1 MATDYGKKTN
11 AELIEILKS
20 RSLPH
25 TGKKADLVARLQE
38 DDGKKSVEAPA
49 PAPAPAPTST
59 ETAKPDAV
67 AEDVIDWD
75 DDVPAETA
83 NPSTEAS
90 AAAIAA
96 GGKGPVANPVAVPNQ
111 ELDVDPATTHDLKV
125 ESTGAVDSAAA
136 SEPAATAAG
145 TETAAEQKP
154 AVDYTRG
161 LPATELEVE
170 LEKRKKRAEKFG
182 IVEDDETALKE
193 AQKQVERAKRFGTAA
208 TNESAATTSV
218 GVKGLDE
225 ALPDERSRK
234 RGRNEQGGRSDKR
247 RDVGRNRNRR
257 GDGAQQRNGGSNPP
271 KAGQQTA
278 QQKSWDEKDRLAM
291 EARKKRFAAA
301 N

>member
-1 MATDYGKKTN
+1 MATDYSKKTN
-11 AELIEILKS
+11 AELVEILKS

-25 TGKKADLVARLQE
+25 TGKKADLVARIQQ
-38 DDGKKSVEAPA
+38 DDETKSAEAAPA
-49 PAPAPAPTST
+49 PAAAPAAT
-59 ETAKPDAV
+59 

-83 NPSTEAS
+83 KPSTEAS
-90 AAAIAA
+90 ATAIAA

-111 ELDVDPATTHDLKV
+111 KLDVDPATTNDLKV
-125 ESTGAVDSAAA
+125 ESAGGADTAAA
-136 SEPAATAAG
+136 PEA
-145 TETAAEQKP
+145 ETAPATEKKP

-161 LPATELEVE
+161 LAASDLEAELA
-170 LEKRKKRAEKFG
+170 KRKKRAEKFG
-182 IVEDDETALKE
+182 IIEDDETARKE
-193 AQKQVERAKRFGTAA
+193 AQKQLDRAKRFGTGAVA
-208 TNESAATTSV
+208 ETSSSV

-225 ALPDERSRK
+225 ALPEERSRK
-234 RGRNEQGGRSDKR
+234 RGRTEQGGRGGKR

-257 GDGAQQRNGGSNPP
+257 GDGNQNRNAGGQNGNSGKSAQT
-271 KAGQQTA
+271 GQST

>member
-1 MATDYGKKTN
+1 MATDYSKKTN
-11 AELIEILKS
+11 AELVEILKS

-25 TGKKADLVARLQE
+25 TGKKADLVARIQQ
-38 DDGKKSVEAPA
+38 DDETKSAEAAAPA
-49 PAPAPAPTST
+49 PAPA
-59 ETAKPDAV
+59 ETAKPDAA

-83 NPSTEAS
+83 KPSTEAS
-90 AAAIAA
+90 ATAIAA

-111 ELDVDPATTHDLKV
+111 KLDVDPATTNDLKV
-125 ESTGAVDSAAA
+125 ESAGGADTAAA
-136 SEPAATAAG
+136 PEAATAPA
-145 TETAAEQKP
+145 TETEKKP

-161 LPATELEVE
+161 LAASDLEAELA
-170 LEKRKKRAEKFG
+170 KRKKRAEKFG
-182 IVEDDETALKE
+182 IVEDDATALKE
-193 AQKQVERAKRFGTAA
+193 AEKQLERAKRFGTGGGAE
-208 TNESAATTSV
+208 TGPSV

-234 RGRNEQGGRSDKR
+234 RGRNEQGGRGGKR

-257 GDGAQQRNGGSNPP
+257 GDGNQNRNGGGQGGNSGNSGN
-271 KAGQQTA
+271 AGKSGQST
-278 QQKSWDEKDRLAM
+278 QQKAWDEKDRLAM

>member
-38 DDGKKSVEAPA
+38 DDGKKSGEAAAPA
-49 PAPAPAPTST
+49 PATAST

-67 AEDVIDWD
+67 ADDVIDWD
-75 DDVPAETA
+75 DDVPTETA
-83 NPSTEAS
+83 KPSTEAS
-90 AAAIAA
+90 ATAIAA

-111 ELDVDPATTHDLKV
+111 QLDIDPATTNDLKV

-136 SEPAATAAG
+136 PETNAAEAG
-145 TETAAEQKP
+145 TETKAEEKP
-154 AVDYTRG
+154 VVDYTRG

-193 AQKQVERAKRFGTAA
+193 AQKQLERAKRFGTGATSEPAA
-208 TNESAATTSV
+208 SV

-234 RGRNEQGGRSDKR
+234 RGRTEQAGRGGKR

-257 GDGAQQRNGGSNPP
+257 ADGAQNRNGGGNPT
-271 KAGQQTA
+271 KAGQQST
-278 QQKSWDEKDRLAM
+278 QQKPLDEKDRLAM

-301 N
+301 S